1 MKTSDSRDIVRRT
14 LNFDSPARI
23 PRQTWILPW
32 AEKKHPGWVSRL
44 RREYPDDIVPSP
56 VVYKKPP
63 PLIGEKYTSG
73 LFVDEWGCR
82 FENPQD
88 GVMGIV
94 RDPVIKTWDDLENWN
109 PPSETLSLDR
119 DAVNAFC
126 RDSDCFVYAGSWL
139 RPLERFQFLRTMEQS
154 LVDLIEESAEMKE
167 LLNRIHS
174 HYLKEAEL
182 WAKTDVDA
190 VALMDDW
197 GTQTG
202 LLTSPET
209 FRRLFLPMY
218 RDYAE
223 VAHSAGKFLFMH
235 SDGWIT
241 DIIPD
246 LIQAG
251 VDALNAQVFC
261 MGVEDL
267 GHRFRGR
274 LTFWGEMD
282 RQDLLPNGTKS
293 EIEASVRLL
302 FSSFYDKGGVI
313 AQCEFGLQAKPEN
326 VLCTQKTW
334 SRL

>member
-1 MKTSDSRDIVRRT
+1 MARDSRSIVRRALT
-14 LNFDSPARI
+14 FDSPARI

-32 AEKKHPGWVSRL
+32 AEKKHPAWVRRL
-44 RREYPDDIVPSP
+44 RRNYPDDIIPSP
-56 VVYKKPP
+56 GVYKKP
-63 PLIGEKYTSG
+63 LHIIGGKYTAG
-73 LFVDEWGCR
+73 QFVDEWGCR
-82 FENPQD
+82 FENPQE

-94 RDPVIKTWDDLENWN
+94 REPVIKNWDDLESWN
-109 PPSETLSLDR
+109 PPPETLTLDTES
-119 DAVNAFC
+119 VNGFC
-126 RDSDCFVYAGSWL
+126 RNTDCFVYAGSWL

-154 LVDLIEESAEMKE
+154 LIDLIEEPPELEE

-190 VALMDDW
+190 IALMDDW

-202 LLTSPET
+202 LLASPET

-218 RDYAE
+218 RDYSA
-223 VAHSAGKFLFMH
+223 VAHAAGKFLFMH

-246 LIQAG
+246 LIKAG

-261 MGVEDL
+261 MGVENL
-267 GHRFRGR
+267 GR
-274 LTFWGEMD
+274 LFKGRITFWGEMD
-282 RQDLLPNGTKS
+282 RQHLLPNGS
-293 EIEASVRLL
+293 EDEIAAAVHQLHASFFDR
-302 FSSFYDKGGVI
+302 GGVI

-326 VLCTQKTW
+326 VMYTQKTW
-334 SRL
+334 SRF